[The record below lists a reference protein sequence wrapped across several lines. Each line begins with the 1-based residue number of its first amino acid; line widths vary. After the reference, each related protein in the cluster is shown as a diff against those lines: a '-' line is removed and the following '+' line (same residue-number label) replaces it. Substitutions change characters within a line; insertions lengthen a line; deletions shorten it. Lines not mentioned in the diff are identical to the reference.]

1 MELNHGSPL
10 EANNSLG
17 LFAAELTIAAY
28 PIALR
33 HGVDGSWFQ
42 LEMDLW
48 IALVRVFEEWQH
60 DTERWGRLGRF
71 KAWREDLLAE
81 LTDAAYRTTLNYE
94 VQGSFLDL
102 ELSLFGA
109 FRSVIEEICLA
120 HEGDRLFGGSKTL
133 ILVR

>member
-1 MELNHGSPL
+1 MELNHGSPV

-17 LFAAELTIAAY
+17 LFAAELTVAAY

-60 DTERWGRLGRF
+60 DTERRGRLGRF
-71 KAWREDLLAE
+71 EGWREDLLAE

-102 ELSLFGA
+102 ELSLFSA
-109 FRSVIEEICLA
+109 FRSVIEGTCSTN
-120 HEGDRLFGGSKTL
+120 GGKRLFGGSAA
-133 ILVR
+133 